1 MFALA
6 HSACASKVR
15 QITYT
20 PGLRLLHV
28 WSAVTGG
35 EGDLG
40 ERTAGVRKT
49 RSEMGQLSSF
59 NWDLCEVSGGGGGGG
74 GWLFF
79 WDKKMCLDYKVLY
92 QHPFL
97 KFCFIL
103 ETWVLILLL
112 PEVWTFRAK
121 SLCNQATWFHLEQKD
136 FSITFSGHKLVII
149 LLGSTNIITFKVS
162 IFPQSQ
168 FLCSLPGMSFSLML
182 FFSASSSLQER
193 MWEASSSCSFHS
205 FTPHPE
211 NRKGCRFSWAMP
223 RCRRQNRLKK
233 F

>member
-1 MFALA
+1 MHTLLVLPRWGKSHTHLGFAY
-6 HSACASKVR
+6 SMC
-15 QITYT
+15 
-20 PGLRLLHV
+20 GLQWQVGKGTWANAPL
-28 WSAVTGG
+28 
-35 EGDLG
+35 
-40 ERTAGVRKT
+40 
-49 RSEMGQLSSF
+49 
-59 NWDLCEVSGGGGGGG
+59 VSGRPEVKWGNWAVLTEICVRYRAVGG